1 MRTNGAF
8 LRTSFDSPR
17 RAQQTSSPIPS
28 SSQGGAGSSP
38 GEAIQENP
46 HTALKQENHA
56 ASQSRT
62 APQQLTHGQAYQDRS
77 TPQEQVTKPKL
88 PNQHHGPRKIQTK
101 AIIEHQ
107 SIRNRPLPAIP
118 TDDSDENKNPTPKTA
133 SPAKRNEPPSLVKS
147 NHQIL
152 TRAELQQHIQSQLN
166 VIYWTTSSSSG

>member
-1 MRTNGAF
+1 M
-8 LRTSFDSPR
+8 RTSFDSPR
-17 RAQQTSSPIPS
+17 RTQGHQQTSSTIPS
-28 SSQGGAGSSP
+28 SNQGGAVSIQ
-38 GEAIQENP
+38 GEAAQEKP
-46 HTALKQENHA
+46 HSLFKQEDHA
-56 ASQSRT
+56 ASHIRT
-62 APQQLTHGQAYQDRS
+62 TAQQLTQAYQDRS
-77 TPQEQVTKPKL
+77 TQEQVTKPKHQGL
-88 PNQHHGPRKIQTK
+88 GPVPKKIQTR

-118 TDDSDENKNPTPKTA
+118 TEESDENKNLTPKTA